1 MQQLIENTV
10 GSLES
15 LSTNEKSTIVA
26 AVNENYNK
34 IANLEENVTSNYLG
48 SFDYWSGDLDNL
60 KELGIWQTDG
70 NDDPSTPSGYKTWN
84 YPVQQYPDFI
94 NDGWNTVIV
103 LKPNAKASQGNLIQL
118 LYCWNDP
125 EKYLYYRVCYGNIW
139 TKWRR
144 FLTYDTIPS
153 ILSNENLLIN
163 PDFRFNQREV
173 TELIS
178 NGSLQY
184 ICDRW
189 YHYSNDNYSVA
200 KYINDKIVLYS
211 GRIGQVIENIKTG
224 TYTITIKISS
234 TDTVVL
240 VYKTGDILVGTIPAE
255 AGEYSFVTIL
265 EDGNNFFI
273 QANEPSTNGIVF
285 EWIKLEESSVAT
297 KFVSP
302 DPAEELLK
310 CQRYY
315 EKGINNY
322 SLPVDELI
330 PNYIQG
336 VNFKVNKRAIP
347 TITITDYEG
356 TQHCATDV
364 QGTKYNVLNT
374 FHNEYGIQDVV
385 IDSAN
390 HNVNRSIYYRF
401 IADAEYY

>member
-15 LSTNEKSTIVA
+15 LSTNEKSTVVA
-26 AVNENYNK
+26 AINEIKQGSDSFSKLVKERLSVIDKNLITASNDTYTSGKLKDILTLLDLTKNLTTFSVSNEVEGVPNGNGWYNILVFNK
-34 IANLEENVTSNYLG
+34 SYEYMMIAINTWEPYHMWFTSFHFSDDILYLG
-48 SFDYWSGDLDNL
+48 KW
-60 KELGIWQTDG
+60 KR
-70 NDDPSTPSGYKTWN
+70 
-84 YPVQQYPDFI
+84 
-94 NDGWNTVIV
+94 
-103 LKPNAKASQGNLIQL
+103 LI
-118 LYCWNDP
+118 
-125 EKYLYYRVCYGNIW
+125 ESEEI
-139 TKWRR
+139 
-144 FLTYDTIPS
+144 I
-153 ILSNENLLIN
+153 NENLLIN

-234 TDTVVL
+234 TDTVAL

-285 EWIKLEESSVAT
+285 EWIKLEKSSVAT

-302 DPAEELLK
+302 DPAKELLK

-385 IDSAN
+385 IDSAT